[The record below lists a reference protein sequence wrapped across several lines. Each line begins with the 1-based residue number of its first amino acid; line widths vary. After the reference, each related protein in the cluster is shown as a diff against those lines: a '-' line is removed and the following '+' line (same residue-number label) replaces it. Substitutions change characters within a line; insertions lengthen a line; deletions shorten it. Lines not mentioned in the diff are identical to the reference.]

1 MILSNTINQR
11 YRYATQG
18 KTPTQIQHELREL
31 GVKGFV
37 VKVAGSRVTM
47 KVSECDIKKEQ
58 GVFEMIPKFRAWN
71 KVREEMIDD
80 CDLAITSDGSILAG
94 DLNYDEESGM
104 LVDVT
109 DNVVIMMPT
118 RLKDK
123 NGTEIY
129 EGDIVKYNIV
139 PNPFLSDNYFKIIQA
154 RSGEWRID
162 NYIEG
167 RVLIFNNHQVEVVGN
182 IFENKELLE
191 DKVNGH

>member
-18 KTPTQIQHELREL
+18 KTPTQIQQELREL

-37 VKVAGSRVTM
+37 VKVAESRVTM

-104 LVDVT
+104 LADVT
-109 DNVVIMMPT
+109 DNVVIMMST

-167 RVLIFNNHQVEVVGN
+167 RVLIFNDHQVEVVGN

-191 DKVNGH
+191 DN